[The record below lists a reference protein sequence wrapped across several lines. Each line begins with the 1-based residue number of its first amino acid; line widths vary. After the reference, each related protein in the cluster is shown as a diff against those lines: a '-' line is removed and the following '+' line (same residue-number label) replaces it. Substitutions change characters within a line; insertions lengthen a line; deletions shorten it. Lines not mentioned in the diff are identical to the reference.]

1 MKKTIRC
8 LSLLLALL
16 LAVSPALAASFR
28 TQVSNVLKEWE
39 ETDALCETAEWQK
52 ANGAVSCAKLMA
64 IICSE
69 VDDGSITG
77 SIQTVNSTFETESAA
92 ANSATK
98 TQVNG
103 LYRSV
108 EYLYLFA
115 HVLDMDNS
123 WRKSIETVWNNFV
136 SGDAAARST
145 KGMATQALDCVA
157 ELSYIIACLCDI
169 EGTYTADIDSAWD
182 EYQSA
187 VGKGTLTAQMVNSS
201 SAAVRLMYAADRAMD
216 EKNRYRTRTNQI
228 MENYDILA
236 ASSSTQDQKIV
247 NALYRLVELL
257 GVMGHQLSAGK

>member
-8 LSLLLALL
+8 LSLVLALL
-16 LAVSPALAASFR
+16 ITASTALAASFR

-39 ETDALCETAEWQK
+39 ENDARCETVEWQK
-52 ANGAVSCAKLMA
+52 ANGAVCSAKLLS

-69 VDDGSITG
+69 VDNGSMTT
-77 SIQTVNSTFETESAA
+77 SIRTVDSTFETESAA

-115 HVLDMDNS
+115 HALDMDRT
-123 WRKSIETVWNNFV
+123 WHKSIETVWDNYV

-145 KGMATQALDCVA
+145 KGMAAQALDCIA
-157 ELSYIIACLCDI
+157 ELSYIIACLCDVD
-169 EGTYTADIDSAWD
+169 GTYAADIDRIWD

-187 VGKGTLTAQMVNSS
+187 AGKGSLTAQMVNSS
-201 SAAVRLMYAADRAMD
+201 SAAVGLMYVADRSVD

-228 MENYDILA
+228 MENYDVLA
-236 ASSSTQDQKIV
+236 ASSSTQDQMIV
-247 NALYRLVELL
+247 NALYRFVELL